1 MMAGERH
8 PKKVLKSIALPE
20 IPSFDD
26 TKKDNT
32 IKTKKGNAAEIRA

>member
-1 MMAGERH
+1 MIETLG
-8 PKKVLKSIALPE
+8 LQTY
-20 IPSFDD
+20 IPYARMILAEKCHD